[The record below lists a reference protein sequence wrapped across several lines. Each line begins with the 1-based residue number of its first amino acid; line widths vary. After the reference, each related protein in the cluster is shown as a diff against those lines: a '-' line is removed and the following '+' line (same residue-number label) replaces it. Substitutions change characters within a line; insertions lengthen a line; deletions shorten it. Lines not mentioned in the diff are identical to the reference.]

1 MSGSA
6 LPLAGLTIALIG
18 AGRMG
23 GAMLEGWLK
32 AGLTPERT
40 VIVDPRPS
48 PAVEALLEGHIVSRT
63 LEGTAP
69 DIVVLAVKP
78 QVMDA
83 VLTPLA
89 DAIPQGALIVSVAAG
104 RSAASIASA
113 LGGRPIVRVMPNTP
127 ALIGRGIA
135 GLWANAMVD
144 ESGRARAETLL
155 ASVGETVWVQAEA
168 DIDAVTAVSGSGPA
182 YVFHLV
188 EAMAAAGEAAGLPPE
203 TAMRLAR
210 ATVSGAG
217 ALLDASPDEAAT
229 LRANV
234 TSPGGTTA
242 AALDIL
248 MAPDGL
254 PALMEKAVAAAKAR
268 SEALGG

>member
-1 MSGSA
+1 MGA
-6 LPLAGLTIALIG
+6 PLDGLTIALVG

-32 AGLTPERT
+32 AGLAPERT
-40 VIVDPRPS
+40 IIVDPAPS
-48 PAVEALLEGHIVSRT
+48 EAVEALLDGQDVARA

-83 VLTPLA
+83 VLAPLA
-89 DAIPQGALIVSVAAG
+89 AAIPPDALIVSVAAG
-104 RSAASIASA
+104 RSAAS
-113 LGGRPIVRVMPNTP
+113 LGAILGERPIVRAMPNTP
-127 ALIGRGIA
+127 ALVKRGIA
-135 GLWANAMVD
+135 GLWANAAVD
-144 ESGRARAETLL
+144 GTGRDRAETLL
-155 ASVGETVWVQAEA
+155 ASVGDVVWVETEGE
-168 DIDAVTAVSGSGPA
+168 IDAVTAVSGSGPA

-188 EAMAAAGEAAGLPPE
+188 EALAAAGEAAGLAAP

-217 ALLDASPDEAAT
+217 ALLDASPDDAAT
-229 LRANV
+229 LRRNV

-242 AALDIL
+242 AALEVL
-248 MAPDGL
+248 MAPDAM
-254 PALMEKAVAAAKAR
+254 PALLARAVAAAKAR
-268 SEALGG
+268 SEELGG